1 MVTRTDLL
9 VYTKLN
15 HLLKVGEES
24 QNNYMLGLPSDH
36 GIDVRSREND
46 HMMVKVLTMILIML
60 TMILEMIVRT
70 MITGR
75 GLKAAGRYKRFRDL
89 YCVVEVQ
96 LIDYHRKYEHYHHKQ
111 PANN

>member
-24 QNNYMLGLPSDH
+24 QNNYLLGRPSDH

-46 HMMVKVLTMILIML
+46 HMMVYGLDNADYDLGDDYNDYRPWLEGCRSLQKVPRSLL
-60 TMILEMIVRT
+60 
-70 MITGR
+70 R
-75 GLKAAGRYKRFRDL
+75 G
-89 YCVVEVQ
+89 
-96 LIDYHRKYEHYHHKQ
+96 
-111 PANN
+111 

>member
-24 QNNYMLGLPSDH
+24 QNNYLLGLPSDH

-60 TMILEMIVRT
+60 TMIALADDSKNNDYRPWLEGCRSLQKVPRSLL
-70 MITGR
+70 R
-75 GLKAAGRYKRFRDL
+75 G
-89 YCVVEVQ
+89 
-96 LIDYHRKYEHYHHKQ
+96 
-111 PANN
+111 

>member
-24 QNNYMLGLPSDH
+24 QNNYLLGRPSDH

-60 TMILEMIVRT
+60 TMIT
-70 MITGR
+70 MIA
-75 GLKAAGRYKRFRDL
+75 LADDSKNN
-89 YCVVEVQ
+89 
-96 LIDYHRKYEHYHHKQ
+96 DYRPWLEGCRSLQKV
-111 PANN
+111 PRSLLCG

>member
-24 QNNYMLGLPSDH
+24 QNNYLFVCDH
-36 GIDVRSREND
+36 GIDVRAREND

-60 TMILEMIVRT
+60 TMIT
-70 MITGR
+70 MIA
-75 GLKAAGRYKRFRDL
+75 LADDSK
-89 YCVVEVQ
+89 
-96 LIDYHRKYEHYHHKQ
+96 
-111 PANN
+111 NNDCRPRLEGCRSLQKVPRSLLCG

>member
-24 QNNYMLGLPSDH
+24 QNNYLLGRPSDH

-60 TMILEMIVRT
+60 TMIT
-70 MITGR
+70 MIALADDSKNNDYRPWLEGCRSLQKVPRSLLR
-75 GLKAAGRYKRFRDL
+75 G
-89 YCVVEVQ
+89 
-96 LIDYHRKYEHYHHKQ
+96 
-111 PANN
+111 